1 MKNLYSLTSLFQFT
15 YDEFLTNPKE
25 YSRLLSNQII
35 YSTAR
40 WKGVANW
47 WEQTYSH
54 LLNHPHRPDCKE
66 VNFAPLFLPVCN
78 GFKPVFTLL
87 HPP

>member
-1 MKNLYSLTSLFQFT
+1 MKNLYSLTSLSQFT
-15 YDEFLTNPKE
+15 YDKFLTNPKE
-25 YSRLLSNQII
+25 YSHLLSNQII
-35 YSTAR
+35 YATAR

-47 WEQTYSH
+47 WGQAYSH
-54 LLNHPHRPDCKE
+54 LLNHPHKPDCKE
-66 VNFAPLFLPVCN
+66 ANFAPLFLPVCN

>member
-25 YSRLLSNQII
+25 YSRLLSNQIT
-35 YSTAR
+35 YATAR

-47 WEQTYSH
+47 WGQAYSH
-54 LLNHPHRPDCKE
+54 LLNHPHKPDCKE
-66 VNFAPLFLPVCN
+66 ANFAPLFLPVCN